1 MVTKA
6 LLMFAAIGIALLV
19 VDRFYRINTFM
30 VSEGFQNKMAMIQR
44 CGVDMADCSDELKCM
59 NGFCLSAGQPT
70 LPSNPVPVLP

>member
-19 VDRFYRINTFM
+19 ADRFYRINTFM
-30 VSEGFQNKMAMIQR
+30 RSEGFQNKMAMIQR
-44 CGVDMADCSDELKCM
+44 CGVDMADCSEELKCM

-70 LPSNPVPVLP
+70 PPTEQLPVYP

>member
-19 VDRFYRINTFM
+19 ADRFYRINTLM
-30 VSEGFQNKMAMIQR
+30 RNEGFQNKMAMMQR

-70 LPSNPVPVLP
+70 MAENTVPVLP